1 VFGVYDGYLVVE
13 DFGFV
18 EVVCGVYDCCV
29 MVWGCFVW
37 VCSISVGM
45 LTVCVMLGVRVLGCV

>member
-18 EVVCGVYDCCV
+18 EVVCGVYDC
-29 MVWGCFVW
+29 G
-37 VCSISVGM
+37 
-45 LTVCVMLGVRVLGCV
+45 VLGLDFV